1 MFAVPTGTWASKNNQ
16 PLYAPLPKASAL
28 RSLKEKDSV
37 WETQTDLS
45 QSCSFF
51 TLESAKA

>member
-16 PLYAPLPKASAL
+16 SLHAPLPKASAL